1 MKKLLA
7 LLLLS
12 PFIANGEE
20 NIVQCTESREYESVE
35 QYHEAC
41 MVISGVHW
49 FPSCVD
55 SAMKN
60 DFTDFWLTFL
70 S

>member
-7 LLLLS
+7 LSLLL
-12 PFIANGEE
+12 PFMAIGEE

-41 MVISGVHW
+41 MEISGVQW

-60 DFTDFWLTFL
+60 DLTDFWLTYL